1 MLQKTF
7 QAALKMVS
15 HAASKKDVRYYL
27 NGVRL
32 EFSSHGLNLVAMD
45 GHRLAVAIIGG
56 DFEQGE
62 ITIGHDAIKQ
72 ILAAPK
78 STGEVECRFEGEQ
91 LKLEMAGQVITFTDV
106 GGKYPDW
113 RRVVQ
118 GTPEATE
125 VIGVNAEYMAQAM
138 AALSK
143 VANAKYHGVKIHLR
157 GPNNSLKLEAGVSG
171 DFEGLAD
178 AYCIVM
184 PMRL

>member
-1 MLQKTF
+1 MLQNTF

-15 HAASKKDVRYYL
+15 HAAGKKDVRYYL
-27 NGVRL
+27 NGVHL
-32 EFSSHGLNLVAMD
+32 EFSSHGVAAVATD
-45 GHRLAVAIIGG
+45 GHRLAVAQIEGS
-56 DFEQGE
+56 FEPGE

-72 ILAAPK
+72 ILAVPK
-78 STGEVECRFEGEQ
+78 SGAEIEVTVTGDRVALTLG
-91 LKLEMAGQVITFTDV
+91 GQVLTFTDV

-113 RRVVQ
+113 RRVAH

-138 AALSK
+138 TALSK
-143 VANAKYHGVKIHLR
+143 VANHKYHGVKIHLR
-157 GPNNSLKLEAGVSG
+157 GANNGMKLEAGLAE
-171 DFEGLAD
+171 DFPDMTE